1 MEMNLVVIRYH
12 EVALKGG
19 NRQMFV
25 RQLVENIL
33 RALRGTG
40 AIRAHRAPGRIILS
54 LAPGADWPEVRR
66 RLRRVFGIAN
76 FLLCERSE
84 PSLEALCRR
93 VVDVASK
100 RGVTSFAVRTKRTDK
115 TFPVLSPEVSRLVG
129 RAVQERT
136 RSRVDLGH
144 PELEIHVEILPREI
158 LFSLEKVDGPGG
170 LPVGSS
176 GTALVLLSGGID
188 SPVAA
193 HRMMRRGCRVEFVH
207 FHGAPYQSRASREK
221 ALELLEVLSGWQP
234 DARLHLVPF
243 GPVQRQIVRCAPP
256 RPRVVLY
263 RRMMVRIASA
273 IALRVGATAL
283 VTGDSLGQV
292 ASQTLPNLAV
302 VENASALPLLRPLIG
317 MDKQEITSHAESL
330 GTFPISIQPD
340 EDCCQLFV
348 PRHPATNMTVEEAV
362 AAEAALEIDGMVDAA
377 LRRCETVEV
386 AFPIARRG
394 GTAASEGAR
403 TGALT
408 TR

>member
-1 MEMNLVVIRYH
+1 MEMNLVVVRYH

-33 RALRGTG
+33 RTLRGTG
-40 AIRAHRAPGRIILS
+40 AGRAHRAPGRIILS
-54 LAPGADWPEVRR
+54 LAPGTDWAEVRR
-66 RLRRVFGIAN
+66 RLQRVFGVAN
-76 FLLCERSE
+76 FLLCERTE

-93 VVDVASK
+93 VVDAAER
-100 RGVTSFAVRTKRTDK
+100 RGAASFAVRTKRTDK
-115 TFPVLSPEVSRLVG
+115 TFPVLSPEVSRMVG

-136 RSRVDLGH
+136 RSRVDLTH

-176 GTALVLLSGGID
+176 GTALALLSGGID

-193 HRMMRRGCRVEFVH
+193 HRMMRRGCRLEFVH
-207 FHGAPYQSRASREK
+207 FHGAPYQSRASQEK

-243 GPVQRQIVRCAPP
+243 GNVQREIVRHVPQ

-273 IALRVGATAL
+273 IARRVGATAL

-302 VENASALPLLRPLIG
+302 VEDASALPLLRPLIG
-317 MDKQEITSHAESL
+317 MDKQEITTHAESL
-330 GTFPISIQPD
+330 GTFSISIQPD

-362 AAEAALEIDGMVDAA
+362 AAEVPLEIDAMVEAA
-377 LRRCETVEV
+377 IQRCETVEV
-386 AFPIARRG
+386 TFPTARG
-394 GTAASEGAR
+394 GAATSDVMRPGV
-403 TGALT
+403 LT
-408 TR
+408 VR